1 MAYYFI
7 MRMNLDLSDLPPAR
21 AQICLSNIDEVR
33 SAIAEAKAG
42 SKARIRERTGRP
54 PDQPED

>member
-1 MAYYFI
+1 

-33 SAIAEAKAG
+33 RAIEDAKAG
-42 SKARIRERTGRP
+42 SKARIQERKSRA
-54 PDQPED
+54 PDQLQA